1 MIKSLQDAKDSLV
14 CKFANKELYPFK
26 TNNHYHSLENSE
38 TEQPGVKKIVV
49 KDIQ

>member
-14 CKFANKELYPFK
+14 CKFADEELYPFK
-26 TNNHYHSLENSE
+26 MDNHYYFPEDSE

-49 KDIQ
+49 KDVQ